1 MTEENKNT
9 DVQSPAEPAQQ
20 GEPAA
25 KAQPAEMPA
34 GLKFLIGRKMGMTQV
49 FNAEG
54 ELFAVSVLQAGP
66 CRVMY
71 TRTPERDGY
80 KAVCLGFGHMS
91 DKNVNAA
98 RSGLFKKLD
107 MKPVRAF
114 KEFRVKDLSGV
125 VEGQTASLSARFAEG
140 EYLDL
145 QGVSKGKGF
154 AGGMKRYNFR
164 GGPAS
169 HGASDRERAPG
180 SIGSRRSLGRVLP
193 GQRMA
198 GHMGVDT
205 VSMQKIRIIKLL
217 AQENI
222 LLVNGS
228 IPGPK
233 GSLVYITK
241 TNKKTPKPP
250 MHAAKGKAKQAAVK
264 AAPKKA
270 APAKK

>member
-1 MTEENKNT
+1 MAEENKNA
-9 DVQSPAEPAQQ
+9 AEQPQTAPQ
-20 GEPAA
+20 AA
-25 KAQPAEMPA
+25 PKTKAPPSEMPL
-34 GLKFLIGRKMGMTQV
+34 GLKFLIGRKMGMTQM
-49 FNAEG
+49 FNAAG
-54 ELFAVSVLQAGP
+54 ELFAVSVVQAGP

-71 TRTPERDGY
+71 TRTPEKDGY

-91 DKNVNAA
+91 GKNVNAA
-98 RSGLFKKLD
+98 RKGLFNKLD
-107 MKPVRAF
+107 MKPVRSF
-114 KEFRVKDLSGV
+114 KEFRVADMAGV
-125 VEGQTASLSARFAEG
+125 QEGQIAGVAGRFAEG
-140 EYLDL
+140 EYVDL

-205 VSMQKIRIIKLL
+205 VSIQKIKVMKIIPE
-217 AQENI
+217 ENI

-228 IPGPK
+228 VPGAA
-233 GSLVYITK
+233 GSLVYIAK
-241 TNKKTPKPP
+241 TNKKTPKP
-250 MHAAKGKAKQAAVK
+250 AAASPKAKSKKAAVK

-270 APAKK
+270 EPAKK

>member
-1 MTEENKNT
+1 
-9 DVQSPAEPAQQ
+9 
-20 GEPAA
+20 
-25 KAQPAEMPA
+25 MPSE
-34 GLKFLIGRKMGMTQV
+34 LKFLIGRKMGMTQV
-49 FNAEG
+49 FDAAG
-54 ELFAVSVLQAGP
+54 ELFAVSVVQAGP

-71 TRTPERDGY
+71 TRTPEKDGY
-80 KAVCLGFGHMS
+80 KAVCLGFGHMTE
-91 DKNVNAA
+91 KNVNAA
-98 RSGLFKKLD
+98 RAGLFKKLD
-107 MKPVRAF
+107 MKPVRNF
-114 KEFRVKDLSGV
+114 REFRVNDIAGV
-125 VEGQTASLSARFAEG
+125 QEGQVASLTSRFAAG
-140 EYLDL
+140 EYVDL

-205 VSMQKIRIIKLL
+205 VSMQKIKVIKIIPE
-217 AQENI
+217 ENI
-222 LLVNGS
+222 MLVNGS
-228 IPGPK
+228 IPGAA

-241 TNKKTPKPP
+241 TVKKIPKP
-250 MHAAKGKAKQAAVK
+250 AVLSAKAKSKAAAK
-264 AAPKKA
+264 AAPKKPA

>member
-1 MTEENKNT
+1 M
-9 DVQSPAEPAQQ
+9 
-20 GEPAA
+20 
-25 KAQPAEMPA
+25 
-34 GLKFLIGRKMGMTQV
+34 
-49 FNAEG
+49 
-54 ELFAVSVLQAGP
+54 LQAGP
-66 CRVMY
+66 CRVIY
-71 TRTPERDGY
+71 TRTPEKDGY
-80 KAVCLGFGHMS
+80 KAVCLGFGHMTE
-91 DKNVNAA
+91 KNVNSA
-98 RSGLFKKLD
+98 RMGVFKKLD
-107 MKPVRAF
+107 MKPVRNF
-114 KEFRVKDLSGV
+114 KEFRVADLSGV
-125 VEGQTASLSARFAEG
+125 QEGQIASLAARFAEG
-140 EYLDL
+140 EYVDL

-205 VSMQKIRIIKLL
+205 VSMQKIKVMKIIPE
-217 AQENI
+217 ENI

-228 IPGPK
+228 IPGPA

-241 TNKKTPKPP
+241 TNKKTPKPAAVNP
-250 MHAAKGKAKQAAVK
+250 KAKGKKVAAK

-270 APAKK
+270 EPAKK

>member
-1 MTEENKNT
+1 
-9 DVQSPAEPAQQ
+9 
-20 GEPAA
+20 
-25 KAQPAEMPA
+25 
-34 GLKFLIGRKMGMTQV
+34 MTQM
-49 FNAEG
+49 FDAAG
-54 ELFAVSVLQAGP
+54 ELFAVSVVQAGP

-71 TRTPERDGY
+71 TRTPEKDGY
-80 KAVCLGFGHMS
+80 KAVCLGFGHVTG
-91 DKNVNAA
+91 KNVNAA
-98 RSGLFKKLD
+98 RMGIFKKLD
-107 MKPVRAF
+107 MKPVRNF
-114 KEFRVKDLSGV
+114 REFRVDDISGV
-125 VEGQTASLSARFAEG
+125 QEGQVANLTARFAAG
-140 EYLDL
+140 EYVDL

-205 VSMQKIRIIKLL
+205 VSMQKIKVMKIIPE
-217 AQENI
+217 ENI
-222 LLVNGS
+222 MLVNGS
-228 IPGPK
+228 IPGAA

-241 TNKKTPKPP
+241 TNKKTPKP
-250 MHAAKGKAKQAAVK
+250 AAASPKAKSKKVAVK

-270 APAKK
+270 PEKKQPEDRRNKP

>member
-1 MTEENKNT
+1 MTEENKNINM
-9 DVQSPAEPAQQ
+9 QSPAEPVAQ
-20 GEPAA
+20 GEPSV
-25 KAQPAEMPA
+25 KAPPAEMPA

-80 KAVCLGFGHMS
+80 KAVCLGFGHMTE
-91 DKNVNAA
+91 KNVNAA
-98 RSGLFKKLD
+98 RGGLFKKLD
-107 MKPVRAF
+107 MKPVRSF
-114 KEFRVKDLSGV
+114 REFRVTDLSGV
-125 VEGQTASLSARFAEG
+125 QEGQTASLSARFAEG

-205 VSMQKIRIIKLL
+205 VSMQKIRIIKIISE
-217 AQENI
+217 ENL

-228 IPGPK
+228 VPGAA

-241 TNKKTPKPP
+241 TNKRTPKPQVLS
-250 MHAAKGKAKQAAVK
+250 AKVKAKQAAAK